1 MTSIDLSWL
10 MEPTQEVVEA
20 ECLSFLRDMPPSVI
34 DAVVTDPPYG
44 LAFMSAEWDS
54 FADGRGYGAIEECSP
69 TLRSTRNGEAAVCST
84 NYSEELA
91 GTLTARADSSPG
103 PMQGQN
109 VVAVQGTI
117 ANGKRMG
124 QNGLGVDESGSS
136 YTLDTMDAHAVCYA
150 IHGNDCLTPWDVQSK
165 RVFPPD
171 ACAPTLQSGS
181 GEGMTIQPVVCYAQ
195 NQRREI
201 RESGGDGQLA
211 PCIPSQRS
219 GGQME
224 FVLQPVCVADDNA
237 KAAVDD
243 DGLCGTLKVGG
254 GNRSLL
260 CEQRRA
266 GRRGALRE
274 GLQGSRQP
282 VRLRGE
288 GGRDER

>member
-1 MTSIDLSWL
+1 MRAA
-10 MEPTQEVVEA
+10 EVLFES
-20 ECLSFLRDMPPSVI
+20 EMLRWDQPPSKRKRQEL
-34 DAVVTDPPYG
+34 ASHAGRG
-44 LAFMSAEWDS
+44 LGGEAPLGFPWSAS
-54 FADGRGYGAIEECSP
+54 GKASGYGAVEECTP

-103 PMQGQN
+103 PIQGQN

-124 QNGLGVDESGSS
+124 QNGLGADESGNS

-181 GEGMTIQPVVCYAQ
+181 GEGMAIPPVVLYAQ

-201 RESGGDGQLA
+201 RESGGEGQLA

-224 FVLQPVCVADDNA
+224 FVCQPVCVADDNT
-237 KAAVDD
+237 KAAVDS

-254 GNRSLL
+254 GGSRSLL

-266 GRRGALRE
+266 GRRDALRE
-274 GLQGSRQP
+274 GLQGSREP